1 MEAKY
6 FEKCRELKMEMV
18 TKISSVLG
26 DKKVS
31 LEEEDFNVIVTE
43 RHCGESWTVK
53 ISSINSYGFIAEG
66 EEYTLSEMSMMD
78 LACIL
83 DYLISGEW

>member
-1 MEAKY
+1 MGQKY
-6 FEKCRELKMEMV
+6 FEKCRDLKREMV
-18 TKISSVLG
+18 AKISSVLG

-31 LEEEDFNVIVTE
+31 LDEEEFNVIVTE
-43 RHCGESWTVK
+43 RHCGESWSAK
-53 ISSINSYGFIAEG
+53 ISSVDSYGFIADG

>member
-1 MEAKY
+1 MGQKY
-6 FEKCRELKMEMV
+6 FEKCRDLKLEMV
-18 TKISSVLG
+18 AKISSVLG

-31 LEEEDFNVIVTE
+31 LDEEEFNVIVTE
-43 RHCGESWTVK
+43 RHCGESWSAK
-53 ISSINSYGFIAEG
+53 ISSIDSYGFIADG

>member
-1 MEAKY
+1 MGQKY
-6 FEKCRELKMEMV
+6 FEKCRNLKMEMV
-18 TKISSVLG
+18 AKISSVLG

-31 LEEEDFNVIVTE
+31 LEEENFNVIVTE
-43 RHCGESWTVK
+43 RHSCESWSAK
-53 ISSINSYGFIAEG
+53 ISSIDSYGFIADG